1 MLRPNWMAASETV
14 SGQPGRPCFGAIHS
28 VSRSSQTSRKPRRRS
43 AALVLDQSVVRWRA
57 GDGLL
62 LHAPISAPSPDVSP
76 SGPGYATTPNPMTA
90 GDLAVRTGDL
100 LPHQ

>member
-14 SGQPGRPCFGAIHS
+14 SGRPGRPCFGAIHS
-28 VSRSSQTSRKPRRRS
+28 VSWSSQTSRKPRRRS

-62 LHAPISAPSPDVSP
+62 LPAQTRRPNRHASP
-76 SGPGYATTPNPMTA
+76 
-90 GDLAVRTGDL
+90 LAQEIRNNADDKELYFVY
-100 LPHQ
+100 